1 MKRIVCLMMSV
12 LVLMAFASFS
22 LAESATAT
30 PEATATVA
38 ADETAYVGTITAID
52 PDAKTV
58 TVSGTMQNLSDV
70 LAAVAVDA
78 DASASPA
85 ADATEAPAADATVAA
100 DAAQEMTFAIT
111 DESVL
116 SNAADA
122 TATLTIAD
130 LTVGMP
136 VCVTFSGDDTN
147 GYSALTIQTLPELPV
162 VDAAAADDSA
172 ATDAPTDTATASN

>member
-30 PEATATVA
+30 PEATATVE

-52 PDAKTV
+52 TDAKTV
-58 TVSGTMQNLSDV
+58 TVSGTTQNLNDV
-70 LAAVAVDA
+70 LAAVAA
-78 DASASPA
+78 DATTSPA

-116 SNAADA
+116 SNAVDA

-136 VCVTFSGDDTN
+136 VCITFSGDETN
-147 GYSALTIQTLPELPV
+147 GYSALTIQTLPELPTM
-162 VDAAAADDSA
+162 DAAAADDAA
-172 ATDAPTDTATASN
+172 ATDDSEATSTTSD